1 MRRFR
6 ASVDFVRRV
15 ADKAAEDNIFFMAG
29 AIAFSVILA
38 VLPLLLL
45 AVGVAGYLLNWR
57 FDDPSSAVVDLLISW
72 LPAVGGDIDL
82 LAQVRDVVDGVLADR
97 GGYSAVGALFFIWLS
112 TRLVSTLRTALR
124 EVFEVGRDR
133 GIVQGKLFDARIV
146 VASCVLMVLNLVVT
160 VRLEALGLTGAEDV
174 LALQGRSLE
183 WTETLIAHTISLGSS
198 WVLFLLVYRYLTV
211 RPIPWRLSL
220 IGATF
225 SGVLQEALKFL
236 FSFYVTSVAD
246 YSSGYGNLT
255 TVAVLFFWIYY
266 GSVVFILGGEV
277 AQVHAIS
284 RARAGH
290 GARAIFAER
299 K

>member
-1 MRRFR
+1 
-6 ASVDFVRRV
+6 V
-15 ADKAAEDNIFFMAG
+15 ADKAGGDNIFFMAG

-38 VLPLLLL
+38 VVPLLMFT
-45 AVGVAGYLLNWR
+45 VGLAGYVLDWL
-57 FDDPSSAVVDLLISW
+57 FPDPSAAMVDLVISW

-82 LAQVRDVVDGVLADR
+82 LGQVREVIDTLLADR
-97 GGYSAVGALFFIWLS
+97 GGLSLLGGLFFVWLS
-112 TRLVSTLRTALR
+112 TRLVGTLRTALR
-124 EVFEVGRDR
+124 EVFEIGRDR
-133 GIVQGKLFDARIV
+133 GIVQGKLFDMRIV
-146 VASCVLMVLNLVVT
+146 IVAGLLVVLNLAVT
-160 VRLEALGLTGAEDV
+160 VRLEALGAFGAEDV

-183 WTETLIAHTISLGSS
+183 WTSTLIAHLISLGSS

-225 SGVLQEALKFL
+225 SGILQEVLKFL

-255 TVAVLFFWIYY
+255 TVAVLFIWIYY

-277 AQVHAIS
+277 AQVHAMS

-299 K
+299 S